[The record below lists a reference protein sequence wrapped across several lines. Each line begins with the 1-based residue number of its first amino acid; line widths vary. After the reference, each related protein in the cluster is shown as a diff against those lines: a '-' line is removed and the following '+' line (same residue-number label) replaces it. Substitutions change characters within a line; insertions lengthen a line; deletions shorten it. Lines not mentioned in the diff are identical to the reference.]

1 MSSTIR
7 TPKIFEVI
15 IVLLLFF
22 MIMILSTAVYDI
34 PLQLAMLVVWFLF
47 IGYGLYLGYTY
58 NHLQKAIADG
68 IHSGIEAT
76 LVLTVVGGVIG
87 TWIAGGIVPTMIY
100 YGLQIIHPNIF
111 LLATLFICAIT
122 SLTIGTA
129 WGTVGTAGLAMMAVG
144 ESFGMPAGIIA
155 GAIIS
160 GATFGDKL
168 SPLSDTTVMT
178 ASLGKIDVME
188 HVRSMLWV
196 SLPAFVISGILFTVA
211 GIFYVDKKSIDLTIV
226 QGNMQV
232 LDDYFNI
239 AWYMLIPMV
248 VVLILLMMKKPAIPT
263 LSLGILMGVVW
274 AWLFQGMDFIAAFTT
289 AYTGLGEE
297 VGIKFLD
304 GIIGAGG
311 IYSMFDVILFV
322 ILALGFGGLLQELKI
337 LQYVTDL
344 LDKWIKRSTGRLTIS
359 TLLASFA
366 GNLFGG
372 ANYVALITGVKST
385 EGNHERLGVKKS
397 VMTRNTEIG
406 GTLTGSMIPWTENG
420 MFYPAI
426 LGVATLSYLPFMW
439 VAFLSIIITII
450 YGYTGKGIWYEEGR
464 QANAANDI
472 EK

>member
-1 MSSTIR
+1 MDASAR
-7 TPKIFEVI
+7 APKSGEVI
-15 IVLLLFF
+15 AILFLFF
-22 MIMILSTAVYDI
+22 VIMIMSTAVLDI
-34 PLQLAMLVVWFLF
+34 PLQLAMLAVWFLF

-58 NHLQKAIADG
+58 NNLQKAIADG

-100 YGLQIIHPNIF
+100 YGLQIIHPSIF
-111 LLATLFICAIT
+111 LSATMFICALT

-144 ESFGMPAGIIA
+144 ESFGMPAGIVA

-188 HVRSMLWV
+188 HVRSMIWV
-196 SLPAFVISGILFTVA
+196 SLPAFLIAGIFFTVA
-211 GIFYVDKKSIDLTIV
+211 GFFYTDKKAIDLSVI
-226 QGNMQV
+226 QGNMEA
-232 LDDYFNI
+232 LNDHFNI

-263 LSLGILMGVVW
+263 LSLGILMGIVW
-274 AWLFQGMDFIAAFTT
+274 AWMFQGMDPIAAIST
-289 AYTGLGEE
+289 AYNGLGKEA
-297 VGIKFLD
+297 GIPFLD
-304 GIIGAGG
+304 GILGAGG
-311 IYSMFDVILFV
+311 IISMFDVILFV

-337 LQYVTDL
+337 LQHVTSL
-344 LDKWIKRSTGRLTIS
+344 LDKWIKQSTGRLTIS
-359 TLLASFA
+359 TLLASFF

-385 EGNHERLGVKKS
+385 EGNYEKLGVKKS

-406 GTLTGSMIPWTENG
+406 GTLTGAMVPWTENG

-450 YGYTGKGIWYEEGR
+450 YGYTGRAIWYEE
-464 QANAANDI
+464 DKKS
-472 EK
+472 EKVKET